1 MEKTDIWV
9 KRTVLLIAVL
19 FLFFGD
25 FGSVFAST
33 SSRVFEVDNVLLK
46 MMVKQGESVS
56 KTIKITNTE
65 AIQAD
70 FKISGN
76 MNFFSISEQEFS
88 LSAGESKSLE
98 INFEAENQPGV
109 YAGSIAILSGKE
121 ELKIPVILEV
131 ETKEVLFDSSINV
144 PLDYREV
151 YIGGS
156 LAVEN
161 KIFNLENIGLKSV
174 DITYSVKDFNG
185 NTIFSEKENIAVENQ
200 ILTTKM
206 ISIPENVKTGDYA
219 LYVVA
224 EYANSVG
231 TSSYFFKITE
241 KEGGLGSVKFFDSFG
256 SWIFVIVLF
265 AVVIFFIVFT
275 RQRDS
280 LFLELQKQHK
290 TEMREEI
297 GRINKEKIKISRLK
311 DEKRKK
317 ELKELMKKKKK
328 RLKVIRKIYKE
339 RVKTF
344 KKLKKQKK
352 KSEMEEKLEQW
363 KKQGYN
369 INEFLVKTGGKKQ
382 GLKDIGGEIK
392 NYKKQGYKF

>member
-1 MEKTDIWV
+1 MEKIVAGV
-9 KRTVLLIAVL
+9 KRVILLIVILSL
-19 FLFFGD
+19 FAGF
-25 FGSVFAST
+25 FGSVSANPDSK
-33 SSRVFEVDNVLLK
+33 VFEVDNVLLK
-46 MMVKQGESVS
+46 LIVKQGESVS
-56 KTIKITNTE
+56 KTIKVTNTDS
-65 AIQAD
+65 IQRD
-70 FKISGN
+70 FKLAGN
-76 MNFFSISEQEFS
+76 MNFFSINEQEFS
-88 LSAGESKSLE
+88 LGSGESKSLE

-109 YAGSIAILSGKE
+109 YVGRLLISSSKE

-144 PLDYREV
+144 PLDYGEV

-200 ILTTKM
+200 ILTTKI
-206 ISIPENVKTGDYA
+206 ISIPENTNAGDYVF
-219 LYVVA
+219 YVVI

-241 KEGGLGSVKFFDSFG
+241 EQGVLGSMNFFDSFG
-256 SWIFVIVLF
+256 SWIFVIILF

-275 RQRDS
+275 KQRDN
-280 LFLELQKQHK
+280 LFLELEKQHK

-297 GRINKEKIKISRLK
+297 ERINAEKVKISRLK
-311 DEKRKK
+311 DERRKK
-317 ELKELMKKKKK
+317 ELKKLMEKKKK
-328 RLKVIRKIYKE
+328 RLKVIKIIYKE

-352 KSEMEEKLEQW
+352 KNEIEEKLEQW

-369 INEFLVKTGGKKQ
+369 VNEFLVKTRGKKQ
-382 GLKDIGGEIK
+382 GLKDIGVEIK
-392 NYKKQGYKF
+392 SYKKQGYKL

>member
-1 MEKTDIWV
+1 MKKIAKFLGIVTII
-9 KRTVLLIAVL
+9 LISIL
-19 FLFFGD
+19 FISS
-25 FGSVFAST
+25 FGSVFANPDSKG
-33 SSRVFEVDNVLLK
+33 FEVDNVLLK
-46 MMVKQGESVS
+46 MMVKQGESIFKS
-56 KTIKITNTE
+56 IKITNTDNM
-65 AIQAD
+65 QRD

-88 LSAGESKSLE
+88 LDAGESKSIE

-109 YAGSIAILSGKE
+109 YVGSILFSSSNE
-121 ELKIPVILEV
+121 EFKMPVILEV

-144 PLDYREV
+144 PLEYGEV
-151 YIGGS
+151 YPGGS

-174 DITYSVKDFNG
+174 DITYSVKDFND

-206 ISIPENVKTGDYA
+206 ISIPENAETGDYM
-219 LYVVA
+219 LYIVV

-241 KEGGLGSVKFFDSFG
+241 KQEEVLGSIKFFD
-256 SWIFVIVLF
+256 SWIFVIILL

-275 RQRDS
+275 KQRDN
-280 LFLELQKQHK
+280 LFLELEKQHK
-290 TEMREEI
+290 TELREEI
-297 GRINKEKIKISRLK
+297 ERINREKRRISRLK
-311 DEKRKK
+311 DDKRKK
-317 ELKELMKKKKK
+317 ELKKLMEKKKK

-339 RVKTF
+339 RVKSF

-352 KSEMEEKLEQW
+352 KSEMEEKLAQW

-369 INEFLVKTGGKKQ
+369 VDEFLVKTGRKKQ
-382 GLKDIGGEIK
+382 NLKDIGGEIK
-392 NYKKQGYKF
+392 SYKKQGYKL